1 MSELERSRWNKSQY
15 HEVPTVSY
23 PSLFLFRLD
32 EACFFQPNNLK
43 NCYVQVKRN
52 FPIVSNKRENEQ
64 SKNRTRT
71 FHMLA
76 RLQ

>member
-32 EACFFQPNNLK
+32 GACFFQPNKLK
-43 NCYVQVKRN
+43 CTCEKK
-52 FPIVSNKRENEQ
+52 FPD
-64 SKNRTRT
+64 SK
-71 FHMLA
+71 
-76 RLQ
+76 